1 MKKNQNLVVFSG
13 GSNPNLA
20 AHICKCLR
28 ISAGKISVNTFQ
40 DGECSIKIGT
50 NVRGKDVFV
59 IQGTCPPVNDNL
71 MILLTIIDAL
81 KRASAK
87 RITAV
92 MPYYGY
98 ARQDRKVEPRV
109 PITAKLVA
117 NLLTAS
123 GVDRILNLELHA
135 GQIQGFFDI
144 PVDNLY
150 PSVVFVEKIKKMKLK
165 NSIVVSPDAG
175 GVDRAR
181 ALAKHIRSD
190 LALVDKRRPRPN
202 KAKILNILGDVKGK
216 NCLIFDDIID
226 TAGTAAGVAIALKKK
241 GAKKVFLLGCHA
253 VLSGNAIAKLEK
265 SPVEK
270 VIVTNSIPVKTKSK
284 KFESLSVGKLFAQA
298 IDCIHNETSISS
310 LFKLKK

>member
-1 MKKNQNLVVFSG
+1 MIKNQNLVVFSG
-13 GSNPNLA
+13 GSNPALA
-20 AHICKCLR
+20 AHICKYLKIAPGKID
-28 ISAGKISVNTFQ
+28 ISAFQ
-40 DGECSIKIGT
+40 DGEVSIKIGA

-59 IQGTCPPVNDNL
+59 VQGTCPPVNDNL

-92 MPYYGY
+92 IPYYGY

-123 GVDRILNLELHA
+123 GVDRILSLELHA

-150 PSVVFVEKIKKMKLK
+150 PSVVFVEKIKQMKLK

-181 ALAKHIRSD
+181 ALAKHIKAD
-190 LALVDKRRPRPN
+190 LALVDKRRPKPN
-202 KAKILNILGDVKGK
+202 QAKILNIIGDIKGK

-226 TAGTAAGVAIALKKK
+226 TAGTAAGVAVALKKK
-241 GAKKVFLLGCHA
+241 GANKVYLLGCHA
-253 VLSGNAIAKLEK
+253 VLSGNAVNKLEK
-265 SPVEK
+265 APVEK
-270 VIVTNSIPVKTKSK
+270 VIVTNSIPTKTKSK
-284 KFESLSVGKLFAQA
+284 KIESLSVGKLFA
-298 IDCIHNETSISS
+298 
-310 LFKLKK
+310 

>member
-1 MKKNQNLVVFSG
+1 MKKNQNLAVFSG
-13 GSNPNLA
+13 GSNPVLA
-20 AHICKCLR
+20 AHICEYLN
-28 ISAGKISVNTFQ
+28 IAAGKIDISSFQ
-40 DGECSIKIGT
+40 DGECSVKIGA
-50 NVRGKDVFV
+50 NVRGKDVFI

-81 KRASAK
+81 RRASAK

-123 GVDRILNLELHA
+123 GADRILSLELHA

-150 PSVVFVEKIKKMKLK
+150 PSVVFVEQIKKMGLR

-181 ALAKHIRSD
+181 ALAKHIKAD
-190 LALVDKRRPRPN
+190 LAIVDKRRPGPN
-202 KAKILNILGDVKGK
+202 KAKILNIIGDVKGK
-216 NCLIFDDIID
+216 NCLIYDDIID
-226 TAGTAAGVAIALKKK
+226 TAGTAAGVAAALKKK
-241 GAKKVFLLGCHA
+241 GAEKIYLLGCHA
-253 VLSGNAIAKLEK
+253 VLSGNAVDKLEK
-265 SPVEK
+265 APLEK
-270 VIVTNSIPVKTKSK
+270 VIVTNSIPLKTPSK
-284 KFESLSVGKLFAQA
+284 KIECLSVGKLFAQA
-298 IDCIHNETSISS
+298 INCIHNETSLSN